1 MGQLLQPRS
10 VKLATRTVHVV
21 RDQHGATEPI
31 APSISLASV
40 HAFPDLD
47 VLGDVSLGKRHEWF
61 YRRYG
66 HPNGRLLEE
75 AVAGLEG
82 ADDALACA
90 SGMTAALV
98 LFWATLKPG
107 DHLVAAQ
114 DVYGG
119 TYSFL
124 KKHAP
129 RLGIEV
135 TFVPSEAAA
144 FERALRTSTKALFFE
159 TVTNP
164 LMNRPDGR
172 RICAIGRRAGARVYV
187 DNTFAT
193 PVLAQPIS
201 WGADVVYHSGTKFL
215 SGHGDAIS
223 GVVAGP
229 KDLIASMGSLA
240 ISLGAVIS
248 PMDAWL
254 TLRGLRTLDVRV
266 RKATANAKKLAAFL
280 KRSKVRLNYPGD
292 GPMLSFELK
301 DIAAAKR
308 FVARAKL
315 VKLVPS
321 LGDVATTMSH
331 PARSSHAYLSREERE
346 AVGVRDGL
354 IRVSVG
360 IEDVADVIEDFKNA
374 LR

>member
-1 MGQLLQPRS
+1 M
-10 VKLATRTVHVV
+10 KLATKTVHVV
-21 RDQHGATEPI
+21 RDQRGATEPI
-31 APSISLASV
+31 APSISVASV

-82 ADDALACA
+82 AEDALACA
-90 SGMTAALV
+90 SGMSAALV

-129 RLGIEV
+129 RLGIDV
-135 TFVPSEAAA
+135 TFVPSDAAA
-144 FERALRTSTKALFFE
+144 FERALRPATKALFFE

-164 LMNRPDGR
+164 LMNRPDGKR
-172 RICAIGRRAGARVYV
+172 LCAIGKRAHARVYV

-193 PVLAQPIS
+193 PILARPLS

-223 GVVAGP
+223 GVIAGS
-229 KDLIASMGSLA
+229 KELIAAMRSLA
-240 ISLGAVIS
+240 ISLGAIVS
-248 PMDAWL
+248 PLDAWL

-266 RKATANAKKLAAFL
+266 RKASENAKKVAAFL
-280 KRSKVRLNYPGD
+280 KRTKVRVNYPGE

-301 DIAAAKR
+301 NLAAAKK

-315 VKLVPS
+315 IKLVPS
-321 LGDVATTMSH
+321 LGDVATTISH

-346 AVGVRDGL
+346 AIGVHDGL

-360 IEDVADVIEDFKNA
+360 IEDITDLVEDFKNA